1 MSSVIY
7 LCPAEE
13 DSEATEQKEAEL
25 YAKHFDLAT
34 DSAPY
39 TVTLR
44 FGQLSPNVP
53 PCSLKVMRFHTA
65 IMVSSG
71 TLKWN
76 SSTLAKELKAFS
88 LRGVRVKY
96 SVTKR
101 QSAENRARRK
111 GSLNISQDKKQDI
124 FSFRKMKAPSTAHMS
139 NKTRVYGKFP
149 FEQNA
154 NISML
159 TL

>member
-1 MSSVIY
+1 MNEKQQHCRNHTSEIPMAEQNRNVYWRQMFSLTLTEILPSS
-7 LCPAEE
+7 LGKCAARNQSPG
-13 DSEATEQKEAEL
+13 TGL
-25 YAKHFDLAT
+25 
-34 DSAPY
+34 
-39 TVTLR
+39 VTLNAPVVR
-44 FGQLSPNVP
+44 FGRVQLSPKVP

-101 QSAENRARRK
+101 QSVGRTRAE
-111 GSLNISQDKKQDI
+111 SL
-124 FSFRKMKAPSTAHMS
+124 
-139 NKTRVYGKFP
+139 
-149 FEQNA
+149 
-154 NISML
+154 
-159 TL
+159 